1 MEWKK
6 DTERKGVYSIKKKGK
21 GWVKEMHTNLVCLAN
36 WELDF
41 EFGCLSIKFYII
53 FELSFFVD
61 INNRNQYYKFQK

>member
-21 GWVKEMHTNLVCLAN
+21 GWVKEMHMNVVCLAN

-41 EFGCLSIKFYII
+41 EFGC
-53 FELSFFVD
+53 FEV
-61 INNRNQYYKFQK
+61 